1 MTKNVPVY
9 QVVRKGLSRVVTFKL
24 KAEWQEISHVKHQ
37 GKGTFQV
44 VGMGKALKAE
54 INLAVERNRKRKKL
68 QPHRKRPVWLELTCS
83 PQNQRAE
90 LGLVSENHRDCEEDL
105 SETRTI
111 QQGKKPLCEGVRDS
125 QRPL

>member
-1 MTKNVPVY
+1 MMWGCDKECACLD
-9 QVVRKGLSRVVTFKL
+9 QVVRRGLSGVVTFKL
-24 KAEWQEISHVKHQ
+24 KAEWQEISHVKNQ

-44 VGMGKALKAE
+44 VRMGKALQAE
-54 INLAVERNRKRKKL
+54 INLAVERN
-68 QPHRKRPVWLELTCS
+68 RKRPVWLELTCS

-111 QQGKKPLCEGVRDS
+111 QQGKKPPWEGVPDS